1 VVEGG
6 QSDGGEVEGGRA
18 TGQCGRPTPPFGGC
32 PTRGRH
38 SRPPCA
44 PTTQHGACVPVTSP
58 GQDLLEAARTRQ
70 AVDVVAESVARA
82 QSWPKLAFVKVTD
95 IPPSNVA
102 AARGAGETSPPVS
115 EFTAIARELAATA
128 GRQ

>member
-1 VVEGG
+1 
-6 QSDGGEVEGGRA
+6 
-18 TGQCGRPTPPFGGC
+18 
-32 PTRGRH
+32 
-38 SRPPCA
+38 
-44 PTTQHGACVPVTSP
+44 VPVTSP

-102 AARGAGETSPPVS
+102 GVRGAGETSPPVS